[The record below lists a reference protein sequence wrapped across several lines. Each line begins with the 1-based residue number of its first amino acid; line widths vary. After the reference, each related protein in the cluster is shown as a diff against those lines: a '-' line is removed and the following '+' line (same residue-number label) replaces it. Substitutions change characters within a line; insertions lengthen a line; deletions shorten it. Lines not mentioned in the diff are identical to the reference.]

1 MGLWLS
7 VHDEPGESNPVQDR
21 RRQKNGGGE
30 CGECAGRSRASFFR
44 LVEVLASHQSAF
56 EPPASVIFVTLT
68 YGRDYD
74 DWRTAKKH
82 LEALRAYMTRHWGDR
97 MTGIW
102 VPEVQERGAPHFHFL
117 LRWMGDD
124 AELDEVAGA
133 DRSRWSK
140 EKAGRDDGMLG
151 AHWRKISGDGGSD
164 PRHRRRYAVAIEN
177 VEGGPGIVARYL
189 LKRLNG
195 ELAKTRQQL
204 REHDPEAKVWT
215 GRAWGR
221 FRGHVLAQF
230 YEPPVTVE
238 TCEAGV
244 RLEAVN
250 EVARQV
256 FGFKLGEIYAKDV
269 GSRWVPVKRDDPDA
283 QLFTPQRT
291 RWLGHLGEYL
301 RTGERRFLY
310 AFGESRKVAK
320 LIDARIDVNID
331 AYSTPSAFR
340 RSLLPRSRVTLSRR
354 LYSAVEH
361 RRPGHRSSGR
371 RQVTAWCFVRSA
383 ASRKRSWLRACVS
396 GATALCRE
404 AMPEKCLHVGR
415 SLAGRRKARFLVLAS
430 SVTDDGGRKV
440 SPHSRFCVCLACN
453 SPLGFSTGC
462 RAGSGFGTNA
472 GVGLV
477 RSARAS
483 HVMASSLGR
492 L

>member
-102 VPEVQERGAPHFHFL
+102 IPEVQERGAPHFHFL
-117 LRWMGDD
+117 LRWLGDD

-283 QLFTPQRT
+283 QLFTP
-291 RWLGHLGEYL
+291 
-301 RTGERRFLY
+301 
-310 AFGESRKVAK
+310 
-320 LIDARIDVNID
+320 
-331 AYSTPSAFR
+331 
-340 RSLLPRSRVTLSRR
+340 
-354 LYSAVEH
+354 
-361 RRPGHRSSGR
+361 
-371 RQVTAWCFVRSA
+371 
-383 ASRKRSWLRACVS
+383 
-396 GATALCRE
+396 
-404 AMPEKCLHVGR
+404 
-415 SLAGRRKARFLVLAS
+415 
-430 SVTDDGGRKV
+430 
-440 SPHSRFCVCLACN
+440 
-453 SPLGFSTGC
+453 
-462 RAGSGFGTNA
+462 
-472 GVGLV
+472 
-477 RSARAS
+477 
-483 HVMASSLGR
+483 
-492 L
+492 

>member
-1 MGLWLS
+1 MS
-7 VHDEPGESNPVQDR
+7 QAKVTPYKIDEGK
-21 RRQKNGGGE
+21 KNGGGKR
-30 CGECAGRSRASFFR
+30 GECAGRSRESFWR

-56 EPPASVIFVTLT
+56 EPPGSVLFVTLT

-74 DWRTAKKH
+74 DWHTAKKH

-102 VPEVQERGAPHFHFL
+102 VPEVQERGAPHFQFL
-117 LRWMGDD
+117 LRWLGDD

-151 AHWRKISGDGGSD
+151 AHWRKNSGDGGSD

-189 LKRLNG
+189 LKRLNR
-195 ELAKTRQQL
+195 ELAKTRQQI
-204 REHDPEAKVWT
+204 REHGDQAKVWT
-215 GRAWGR
+215 GRTWGR
-221 FRGHVLAQF
+221 FRGHVLEQF

-238 TCEAGV
+238 TREAGR
-244 RLEAVN
+244 RLEALN
-250 EVARQV
+250 EIARQV

-320 LIDARIDVNID
+320 EIDGLIDVRID
-331 AYSTPSAFR
+331 
-340 RSLLPRSRVTLSRR
+340 
-354 LYSAVEH
+354 
-361 RRPGHRSSGR
+361 
-371 RQVTAWCFVRSA
+371 
-383 ASRKRSWLRACVS
+383 
-396 GATALCRE
+396 
-404 AMPEKCLHVGR
+404 AMPNAFGLSTQPAPSKPRDFESKTL
-415 SLAGRRKARFLVLAS
+415 F
-430 SVTDDGGRKV
+430 GGRMAQARPAQQRPPPGPVYCTECGEPQKRLGPKSARQECGAAPRGAAVAVWAGCFPV
-440 SPHSRFCVCLACN
+440 SPGAGPFGAGACR
-453 SPLGFSTGC
+453 G
-462 RAGSGFGTNA
+462 AA
-472 GVGLV
+472 
-477 RSARAS
+477 
-483 HVMASSLGR
+483 
-492 L
+492 

>member
-1 MGLWLS
+1 MS
-7 VHDEPGESNPVQDR
+7 QAKVTPYKIDEGK
-21 RRQKNGGGE
+21 KNGGGKR
-30 CGECAGRSRASFFR
+30 GECAGRSRESFWR

-56 EPPASVIFVTLT
+56 EPPGSVLFVTLT

-74 DWRTAKKH
+74 DWHTAKKH

-102 VPEVQERGAPHFHFL
+102 VPEVQERGAPHFQFL
-117 LRWMGDD
+117 LRWLGDD

-151 AHWRKISGDGGSD
+151 AHWRKNSGDGGSD

-189 LKRLNG
+189 LKRLNR
-195 ELAKTRQQL
+195 ELAKTRQQI
-204 REHDPEAKVWT
+204 REHGDQAKVWT
-215 GRAWGR
+215 DRTWGR
-221 FRGHVLAQF
+221 FRGHVLEQF

-238 TCEAGV
+238 TREAGR
-244 RLEAVN
+244 RLEALN
-250 EVARQV
+250 EIARQV

-320 LIDARIDVNID
+320 DIDGLIDVRLTRF
-331 AYSTPSAFR
+331 STPSAFR

-396 GATALCRE
+396 GATGRCRLDRAE
-404 AMPEKCLHVGR
+404 ERPPGMR
-415 SLAGRRKARFLVLAS
+415 SRAGRRRRRCLGRELSGKS
-430 SVTDDGGRKV
+430 GGRAFRRWGL
-440 SPHSRFCVCLACN
+440 PGCCVAAQ
-453 SPLGFSTGC
+453 GGD
-462 RAGSGFGTNA
+462 
-472 GVGLV
+472 
-477 RSARAS
+477 
-483 HVMASSLGR
+483 MYE
-492 L
+492 